1 MSKSKKNKNNQP
13 SATTE
18 SAPKTDETKS
28 TTPKVD
34 KVETSATKGMTPL
47 QRAQEKAKAN
57 LTRSSSMTDIVE
69 VLRANKGQTMTGQ
82 EIASAIGDTVTA
94 ASVRHKMQKQG
105 LSSRTNGVIEVGN
118 DWVHL
123 TKLDGGLN
131 GYKLTDPIL
140 D

>member
-13 SATTE
+13 SPTT
-18 SAPKTDETKS
+18 PKTDETKS
-28 TTPKVD
+28 ATPKVD
-34 KVETSATKGMTPL
+34 KVETSATKGLTPL

-118 DWVHL
+118 DWIHL
-123 TKLDGGLN
+123 AKLEGGLN
-131 GYKLTDPIL
+131 GYKLTDP
-140 D
+140 DPA